1 MSIVAPT
8 VIVKGFAIGGDKST
22 IPNSPVGLDPGEAS
36 YTLGFPPA
44 TRTPVNMGG
53 VPPFGV
59 DANGILYDATSNIA
73 WLQGGGQYQWN
84 ASFVAE
90 NTGYA
95 IGAVLQSSGDPW
107 IYWYNRSANNANN
120 PDVSSAG
127 WSKLAPNTTQVGAA
141 TIVAAAGTTNN
152 LVIPAGVSVLDFD
165 LTAGNA
171 TITGIVAEFDGQEL
185 ILITGH
191 VSNQLTLTAE
201 DAGSSA
207 ANRFR
212 IISSGLLLLQNLP
225 VTIKWYA
232 ALNRWVQK

>member
-1 MSIVAPT
+1 MSIAAPT
-8 VIVKGFAIGGDKST
+8 VIVKGFAAGGDKSV
-22 IPNSPVGLDPGEAS
+22 IPNADSGVPGQAS

-59 DANGILYDATSNIA
+59 DANGILYDVSSNVA
-73 WLQGGGQYQWN
+73 WQQGGGRYQWN
-84 ASFVAE
+84 ATFVAE
-90 NTGYA
+90 NTGYG
-95 IGAVLQSSGDPW
+95 IGAVLQSSVDPW

-127 WSKLAPNTTQVGAA
+127 WSKLAPNTTQTGVQV
-141 TIVAAAGTTNN
+141 IVLAAGTTNN
-152 LVIPAGVSVLDFD
+152 LAIAAGVSAIDFD

-185 ILITGH
+185 ILITSH
-191 VSNQLTLTAE
+191 ATNQLTLTAE
-201 DAGSSA
+201 DALSSA

-212 IISSGLLLLQNLP
+212 IISGGLLLVQNLP

-232 ALNRWVQK
+232 TLNRWVQK

>member
-1 MSIVAPT
+1 MSIAAPT
-8 VIVKGFAIGGDKST
+8 VIVKGFAVGGDKST
-22 IPNSPVGLDPGEAS
+22 IPNAPGVTPGAAS

-44 TRTPVNMGG
+44 TRTAVNLGG

-59 DANGILYDATSNIA
+59 DANGVLFDATSNIA
-73 WLQGGGQYQWN
+73 WMQGGNPYQWN
-84 ASFVAE
+84 ATFIAE
-90 NTGYA
+90 NTGYTL
-95 IGAVLQSSGDPW
+95 GAVLQSSGDPW

-127 WSKLAPNTTQVGAA
+127 WSKLAPNTTQVG
-141 TIVAAAGTTNN
+141 VAVMVASAGTTNN

-165 LTAGNA
+165 LTAGSA

-185 ILITGH
+185 ILITAH
-191 VSNQLTLTAE
+191 ASNTVTLPAD

-212 IISSGLLLLQNLP
+212 VISSGLLLLQNLP

-232 ALNRWVQK
+232 TLNRWVQK